1 MSIPIFSQTM
11 IDSSISPL
19 ECEAPNRSERHESV
33 FANLRYTAIGIGF
46 GWVLTQAQIISWLRF
61 QDMFRLHDFYMF
73 GVIGTAVVVGA
84 ASVWLLK
91 RFGIKTLN
99 GEAIQFPQKR
109 FSKGQLIGGLLFGFG
124 WVLTGA
130 CPGPLFAQLGSGYT
144 SAAIALIAA
153 IAGTWSYGALRSR
166 LPH

>member
-1 MSIPIFSQTM
+1 MA
-11 IDSSISPL
+11 DKVSPSF
-19 ECEAPNRSERHESV
+19 ECETPNQSERKES
-33 FANLRYTAIGIGF
+33 FFMSLRYTAIGFAF

-73 GVIGTAVVVGA
+73 GVIGTAIVVGA
-84 ASVWLLK
+84 FSVFILK
-91 RFGIKTLN
+91 KYNINTFY
-99 GEAIQFPQKR
+99 GEQIIFPVKK

-130 CPGPLFAQLGSGYT
+130 CPGPLFAQLGSGYL
-144 SAAIALIAA
+144 SAGVALLAA
-153 IAGTWSYGALRSR
+153 IAGTWCYGALRSR